1 MLLYM
6 LRLSEVEQSRLS
18 VCILLQLWSRLKPV
32 VSHLSSAFF
41 EHQSILTVLGWIYVH
56 VERYGVSLAEDG
68 KVTYSG
74 RSSRS
79 QNQMFLSWKPWN
91 WHCLWIQLVLTTAF
105 NGQGV
110 HRVGAPS
117 VGFPRW
123 VGVQSWVVP
132 AGVLV
137 PRCSLIPTSRAKTLY
152 FFPNHC
158 PQEAEPSSSELYRWG
173 ERSCAVPGMGQDSGT
188 LLSHSC
194 CRCGMVS
201 SSPLRALYL
210 EKFVFFPRFRSLNF
224 PAGSLLFVFC
234 AYLSREVQ
242 DWGGNLVSLLY
253 GEVWNES
260 S

>member
-110 HRVGAPS
+110 HQVGAPS

-123 VGVQSWVVP
+123 VRVQSWVVP

-152 FFPNHC
+152 FFLTTAHRRLNPAALSCTGEGSGAVRCLGWGRTVAH
-158 PQEAEPSSSELYRWG
+158 SSHAPA
-173 ERSCAVPGMGQDSGT
+173 AVVGWSA
-188 LLSHSC
+188 LHLCVLSTWKS
-194 CRCGMVS
+194 
-201 SSPLRALYL
+201 L
-210 EKFVFFPRFRSLNF
+210 VFF
-224 PAGSLLFVFC
+224 
-234 AYLSREVQ
+234 Q
-242 DWGGNLVSLLY
+242 DLDH
-253 GEVWNES
+253 
-260 S
+260 